1 MRRCEEEFEFNLI
14 IKHVQPIMHINYIL
28 DVQELLSNNVCLTV
42 NTHTSEA
49 IKVDDVSSYFFKFGL
64 NH

>member
-1 MRRCEEEFEFNLI
+1 
-14 IKHVQPIMHINYIL
+14 MHINYIL
-28 DVQELLSNNVCLTV
+28 DMQELLNNNICLIV

-49 IKVDDVSSYFFKFGL
+49 IKVDDVSSFFFKFGL